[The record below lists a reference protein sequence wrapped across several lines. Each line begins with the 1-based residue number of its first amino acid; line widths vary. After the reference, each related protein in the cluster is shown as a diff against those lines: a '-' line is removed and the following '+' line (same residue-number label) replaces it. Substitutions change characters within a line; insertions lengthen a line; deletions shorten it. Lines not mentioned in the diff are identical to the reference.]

1 MMRAG
6 LPILLLGLSFCT
18 PPAYGQA
25 TPERPAADAS
35 NASNASSAS
44 SAASPPNALRLEEKE
59 KERKPSLP
67 VPEEKISQ
75 TRHTL
80 TLEGQKISYSATAG
94 TLLFRDDDGM
104 PRASFFYV
112 AYVREGVRDLRDR
125 PVTFAFNGGPGSASL
140 WVHMGA
146 FGPKA
151 VARNSEGMALPPPA
165 RLVDN
170 DLSILDVTDLVFI
183 DPVSTGYSRP
193 FPGEDVKKFTGVK
206 NDIESIAE
214 FIRLWTSRNE
224 RWGSPKFLAG
234 ESYGTTRAAGLA
246 RYLDERYG
254 MLLNGVILVSSI
266 LNWQDQDFHV
276 GNDMPYLLILPSY
289 TAAAWYHKKLPPELS
304 GDLRRTLDEVEAFA
318 LHDYAVALLEGDR
331 LPEAR
336 RREVAARLARY
347 TGLSVDYVLRAN
359 LRIELDRFTKELLR
373 DQGRTVGRLDTRFT
387 GRDLDSV
394 GEVPEYDPASAAVG
408 GQYAGAVN
416 DYLRRELGFK
426 SDLVYEHFSRKVHP
440 WSFETYPNQYANLA
454 EPLRQEMTQNPDLK
468 VLVVGGHFDLA
479 TPYFD
484 SVYTLDHLGLPAELR
499 ANVRMIQYE
508 AGHMMYIRRSEHEKL
523 KRDLAAFIRAAAP
536 GSPTARAGAATSPT
550 PSSR

>member
-1 MMRAG
+1 MKRAG
-6 LPILLLGLSFCT
+6 LPVALLVLPLLALPVFPVLGQGA
-18 PPAYGQA
+18 PD
-25 TPERPAADAS
+25 RPTTAETDETALAAAGAS
-35 NASNASSAS
+35 T
-44 SAASPPNALRLEEKE
+44 ALALHREEKE
-59 KERKPSLP
+59 KKPL
-67 VPEEKISQ
+67 PEEKVSQ
-75 TRHTL
+75 THHTL
-80 TLEGQKISYSATAG
+80 TLDGQKIAYTATAG
-94 TLLFRDDDGM
+94 TLLFKDDDGT

-112 AYVREGVRDLRDR
+112 AYSKDGVRDARDR
-125 PVTFAFNGGPGSASL
+125 PVTFAFNGGPGSASV

-151 VARNSEGMALPPPA
+151 VARDPEGMALPPPA
-165 RLVDN
+165 RLIDN

-183 DPVSTGYSRP
+183 DPIWTGYSRP
-193 FPGEDVKKFTGVK
+193 LPGEDVKKFTGVK
-206 NDIESIAE
+206 NDIESVAE

-254 MLLNGVILVSSI
+254 LMLNGVILVSSI

-304 GDLRRTLDEVEAFA
+304 GDLRHTLDEVESFA
-318 LHDYAVALLEGDR
+318 LHDYALALLAGDR
-331 LPEAR
+331 LPEAQ
-336 RREVAARLARY
+336 RREVAARFARY

-359 LRIELDRFTKELLR
+359 LRVELDRFTKELLR

-394 GEVPEYDPASAAVG
+394 GEVPEYDPASAATG

-426 SDLVYEHFSRKVHP
+426 SDLVYEFLSRKVHP
-440 WSFETYPNQYANLA
+440 WSFESFPNQYANLA

-468 VLVVGGHFDLA
+468 VLVVGGHYDLA

-484 SVYTLDHLGLPAELR
+484 SVYTLDHLGLPPELR
-499 ANVRMIQYE
+499 ANIRMIQYE
-508 AGHMMYIRRSEHEKL
+508 AGHMMYLRRSEHEKL
-523 KRDLAAFIRAAAP
+523 KRDLTEFIRAASA
-536 GSPTARAGAATSPT
+536 AGTGGGKG
-550 PSSR
+550 R